1 MRVPKDTLRLN
12 TRGATTRKGDGHET
26 LESAVAG
33 HSGPRARGADRRRCR
48 AEQGRL
54 HRRLHRGGSFATFV
68 IQDVPKLG
76 PGESV
81 NVHGVVFTGLL
92 KLAPFHG
99 AVAKSLG
106 GPILV
111 GLFVHSTAQ
120 SNNDFTVSGVLDEN
134 FAGTLKFDS
143 DGDFTPNGILVVQEV
158 DCATIV
164 IPWPT
169 APTP

>member
-1 MRVPKDTLRLN
+1 MVSASISRYLN
-12 TRGATTRKGDGHET
+12 PLLPAILGVALAAPT
-26 LESAVAG
+26 SAAANNDVCIVNPTG
-33 HSGPRARGADRRRCR
+33 
-48 AEQGRL
+48 
-54 HRRLHRGGSFATFV
+54 GGSFNTFV
-68 IQDVPKLG
+68 IQDVQKLR

-81 NVHGVVFTGLL
+81 NVHGVFFTGAL

-99 AVAKSLG
+99 SVAVSPS

-120 SNNDFTVSGVLDEN
+120 STNDFTVSGVLDAN
-134 FAGTLKFDS
+134 FAGTLKFDN
-143 DGDFTPNGILVVQEV
+143 DGDFTPNGTLAMQQV

>member
-1 MRVPKDTLRLN
+1 MQMKYLNPLLPAILGLALAAPTGAAAAPNKDVCITSP
-12 TRGATTRKGDGHET
+12 TG
-26 LESAVAG
+26 
-33 HSGPRARGADRRRCR
+33 
-48 AEQGRL
+48 
-54 HRRLHRGGSFATFV
+54 GGSFNTFV
-68 IQDVPKLG
+68 IQDLPNLG

-81 NVHGVVFTGLL
+81 TVHGVFFTGLS

-99 AVAKSLG
+99 AVAMSPS

-120 SNNDFTVSGVLDEN
+120 STNDFTVSGVLDEN
-134 FAGTLKFDS
+134 FAGTLTFDN
-143 DGDFTPNGILVVQEV
+143 DGSFTPNGALVMQEV

-169 APTP
+169 EPSP

>member
-1 MRVPKDTLRLN
+1 MKLLTPLLPAVLGLALAVPIGAAAAPNKDLCLVSPT
-12 TRGATTRKGDGHET
+12 G
-26 LESAVAG
+26 
-33 HSGPRARGADRRRCR
+33 
-48 AEQGRL
+48 
-54 HRRLHRGGSFATFV
+54 GGSFNTFV
-68 IQDVPKLG
+68 IQDMPKLP

-81 NVHGVVFTGLL
+81 NVHGVFFTGAQ

-99 AVAKSLG
+99 TVAMSPS

-120 SNNDFTVSGVLDEN
+120 SANDFTVAGVLDEN

-143 DGDFTPNGILVVQEV
+143 DGDFKPDGTLAIQEV